1 MSTRMSTPAAH
12 RKEDLRHLV
21 IPKERVQLTR
31 KTLGRGSYGK
41 VSLIEYDGTA
51 CACKQLRT
59 RTLQREDER
68 TKRKIK
74 ADFLRECHLW
84 SKLRHP
90 NVVQF
95 LGVFYPTGDE
105 SGLPF
110 VIMEKMKKT
119 LTTVVKKYPD
129 IPLLVKLSL
138 LHDVVLGLRYLH
150 AHSPPILHRDLSPNN
165 ILVTS
170 HLEAKITDL
179 GLAKGALMED
189 TNQLTKAPGTLQF
202 MPPEALDDEPLY
214 GPPLDMFSFGGVICH
229 IASGKWPVPKATK
242 QRDPISKRY
251 MALSEIERRQ
261 QYIDDMTGSSTVL
274 QPLVKSCLDEDAD
287 GRPSAKEAAEEIEKL
302 METYQKKNDR
312 DGIGPALWLA
322 EIKCEQEAA
331 KAALQVSYLVN

>member
-1 MSTRMSTPAAH
+1 MSTHSKAG
-12 RKEDLRHLV
+12 DLRHLV

-31 KTLGRGSYGK
+31 ITLGRGSYGK
-41 VSLIEYDGTA
+41 VSLIEYDGTV

-84 SKLRHP
+84 SNLRHP

-110 VIMEKMKKT
+110 MIMEKMKKT
-119 LTTVVKKYPD
+119 LTVLVKKYPD

-150 AHSPPILHRDLSPNN
+150 AHTPPILHCDLSPNN

-179 GLAKGALMED
+179 GLAKGVLMKD
-189 TNQLTKAPGTLQF
+189 ANQLTKAPGTLQF
-202 MPPEALDDEPLY
+202 MPPEALDDETTY
-214 GPPLDMFSFGGVICH
+214 GPPLDIFSFGGVICH
-229 IASGKWPVPKATK
+229 LASGKWPVPKATK
-242 QRDPISKRY
+242 QRDPKTKKI
-251 MALSEIERRQ
+251 I
-261 QYIDDMTGSSTVL
+261 VL
-274 QPLVKSCLDEDAD
+274 
-287 GRPSAKEAAEEIEKL
+287 
-302 METYQKKNDR
+302 
-312 DGIGPALWLA
+312 
-322 EIKCEQEAA
+322 
-331 KAALQVSYLVN
+331 